1 MDNFEEIDPVSSHD
15 DEVEALWVSEDVRSY
30 LYETAKWT
38 KFLSIVG
45 FVFAGMTAIGA
56 FGAGAV
62 LDSVSAVTPN
72 SPLMKIGAAGLTVM
86 YLLIA
91 VFIFY
96 PSYLLYRFSAATN
109 QAVLFA
115 DQPSLSVAMGKMK
128 SYFKFYGI
136 VTIIFIAFYAFA
148 IVAVA
153 IGGIAMASR

>member
-1 MDNFEEIDPVSSHD
+1 MDNFEEIEPVSQHE
-15 DEVEALWVSEDVRSY
+15 DEVDALWVSEDVRSY

-38 KFLSIVG
+38 KFLAIVG

-62 LDSVSAVTPN
+62 LNTISAVQPN
-72 SPLMKIGAAGLTVM
+72 SPLMKIGAADLTVM
-86 YLLIA
+86 YLLFA

-96 PSYLLYRFSAATN
+96 PSYLLYKFSAATN

-115 DQPSLSVAMGKMK
+115 DQPSLSVAMSKMK
-128 SYFKFYGI
+128 SYFKFWGI
-136 VTIIFIAFYAFA
+136 LTIIIIAFYAFA
-148 IVAVA
+148 IILVA

>member
-1 MDNFEEIDPVSSHD
+1 MDNFEEIDPVSPQE

-62 LDSVSAVTPN
+62 LDTVSSVTPN
-72 SPLMKIGAAGLTVM
+72 SPLMKIGAAGLTIM

-91 VFIFY
+91 LFIFY
-96 PSYLLYRFSAATN
+96 PSYLLFKFSAATN

-148 IVAVA
+148 IIAVA
-153 IGGIAMASR
+153 IGGIAMAAR